1 MIPLLERR
9 PPLALAAALCPIL
22 VFACGRVP
30 GQFEILNNQVPMS
43 SGGGCS
49 IPVEPTIYQGQGTLD
64 VSIVRD
70 GLSSAYLVFPLI
82 ENNLPASTGSL
93 DPNQIQLT
101 GFTVDISPIGD
112 VPTAIAS
119 TFATLKGSALLH
131 YQVPWAGGVSSG
143 GGMVSATVEAFP
155 VALAQQLLQSGG
167 LGLQPSLTVN
177 LTIQALGTTNNG
189 SKMQSDPFSYPV
201 DVCAGCLVANV
212 ANVPSCPFASAAA
225 NPGNPCNPSQDTPI
239 DCCLDNGQL
248 LCPPTVVSQ

>member
-9 PPLALAAALCPIL
+9 RPLALAAALCPIL
-22 VFACGRVP
+22 IFACGRVP

-43 SGGGCS
+43 SGGGCT

-64 VSIVRD
+64 VSIVRS
-70 GLSSAYLVFPLI
+70 GLPSAYQFFPLI
-82 ENNLPASTGSL
+82 ENNLPGSTGSL
-93 DPNQIQLT
+93 DPNQIHLS
-101 GFTVDISPIGD
+101 GFTIDIAPIGE

-119 TFATLKGSALLH
+119 IFATLKGSALLH
-131 YQVPWAGGVSSG
+131 YQVPSSGGISSG
-143 GGMVSATVEAFP
+143 GGMISAIVDAFP

-167 LGLQPSLTVN
+167 LGLDPSLTVN

-189 SKMQSDPFSYPV
+189 TKMQSDPFSYPV

-212 ANVPSCPFASAAA
+212 ASCPYAAAPA

>member
-112 VPTAIAS
+112 
-119 TFATLKGSALLH
+119 
-131 YQVPWAGGVSSG
+131 
-143 GGMVSATVEAFP
+143 
-155 VALAQQLLQSGG
+155 
-167 LGLQPSLTVN
+167 
-177 LTIQALGTTNNG
+177 
-189 SKMQSDPFSYPV
+189 
-201 DVCAGCLVANV
+201 
-212 ANVPSCPFASAAA
+212 
-225 NPGNPCNPSQDTPI
+225 
-239 DCCLDNGQL
+239 
-248 LCPPTVVSQ
+248 